1 MKKGVKIALAVVGS
15 IVALAGIFWSVMAIC
30 AHYGLDH
37 LYDAEAD
44 IM

>member
-1 MKKGVKIALAVVGS
+1 MKKGVKIALGIVGS
-15 IVALAGIFWSVMAIC
+15 IVTLAGLFWSVMAIC

-37 LYDAEAD
+37 LYDGDAD